1 MSKSN
6 NQDQSVT
13 NDDKSHKVNKEKNN
27 TSELNEDKTLE
38 DIENTESEIE
48 NESEGDIG
56 SKLEEKNEEEELKK
70 IKDQLLRAL
79 AENEN
84 LRKRTAPLV
93 AIKRTDKDIEQI
105 KKYGHIF
112 FVRDLMSSV
121 DNLTRAVE
129 AVPAEKEKLDEPIK
143 NLVVGVEIVLQEIN
157 SFLEKNHIT
166 KINPLGDKFD
176 YNLHQAMYEA
186 PSKDY
191 DPGSVIEV
199 VQPGYLLHDRLVRP
213 AMVGISKKVDSKDE
227 KKDNVKNI

>member
-13 NDDKSHKVNKEKNN
+13 NDDKSQKVNKEKNN

-84 LRKRTAPLV
+84 LRKRT
-93 AIKRTDKDIEQI
+93 DKDIEQI

-112 FVRDLMSSV
+112 FVRDLISSV
-121 DNLTRAVE
+121 DN
-129 AVPAEKEKLDEPIK
+129 
-143 NLVVGVEIVLQEIN
+143 
-157 SFLEKNHIT
+157 
-166 KINPLGDKFD
+166 
-176 YNLHQAMYEA
+176 
-186 PSKDY
+186 
-191 DPGSVIEV
+191 
-199 VQPGYLLHDRLVRP
+199 
-213 AMVGISKKVDSKDE
+213 
-227 KKDNVKNI
+227 

>member
-1 MSKSN
+1 MMI
-6 NQDQSVT
+6 NQI
-13 NDDKSHKVNKEKNN
+13 KRIYKNN
-27 TSELNEDKTLE
+27 TSELNDDKTLE
-38 DIENTESEIE
+38 DEEKIESEVE
-48 NESEGDIG
+48 NESEDEINN
-56 SKLEEKNEEEELKK
+56 KPQEKSEEEELKK
-70 IKDQLLRAL
+70 IKDQLLRSL

-84 LRKRTAPLV
+84 LR
-93 AIKRTDKDIEQI
+93 KRTDKDIEQI

-157 SFLEKNHIT
+157 LFLEKNHIT
-166 KINPLGDKFD
+166 KINPLGEKFD

-227 KKDNVKNI
+227 KKIMLKIFKKCFYNLVYTAT

>member
-84 LRKRTAPLV
+84 LRKRT
-93 AIKRTDKDIEQI
+93 DKDIEQI

-143 NLVVGVEIVLQEIN
+143 NLVVGVEIVLQEIYVEDK
-157 SFLEKNHIT
+157 SFLHMDHKNNSPNKFHI
-166 KINPLGDKFD
+166 KITIISDELK
-176 YNLHQAMYEA
+176 
-186 PSKDY
+186 
-191 DPGSVIEV
+191 
-199 VQPGYLLHDRLVRP
+199 
-213 AMVGISKKVDSKDE
+213 SKKK
-227 KKDNVKNI
+227 I

>member
-13 NDDKSHKVNKEKNN
+13 NADKSDKVNKEKNN

-84 LRKRTAPLV
+84 LRKRT
-93 AIKRTDKDIEQI
+93 DKDIEQI

-112 FVRDLMSSV
+112 FVRDLISSV